1 MINIRRH
8 TAFLTLITLVS
19 DGLVLYLSMAFTFWI
34 SFHSPLTEIFPVTKG
49 VPPFSAYQEAYP
61 VLLAVFLLVFK
72 SFHLY
77 RRKTYYS
84 SSWYFFTIAKA
95 VTVALFSLM
104 ALTFLYREDF
114 TYSRRML
121 AYSWLFSV
129 VFFTISRRV
138 LDKLELEV
146 WRRNKNFRRVLLLGG
161 GEIARRLVK
170 NFSDNPRWGTEV
182 VGVLHFN
189 GDDEPGESPALPVL
203 GTVEEFEE
211 VIRRFPVEEV
221 IITRLDL
228 PHSRVMEIIVLCE
241 KNLIAVRLV
250 PDVFSILTS
259 QVEVVNLDGVPLVG
273 LQSLPLHSAWN
284 RFMKRIFDLVGAAF
298 GLVLTAPVLL
308 VCAVAV
314 KLTSR
319 GPVLFRQDRL
329 GENGK
334 RFGLYKLRT
343 MPVDAERESGP
354 VLPAR
359 DDPRATPVGRF
370 LRRFSLDE
378 LPQLWNVLKGD
389 MSLVGPRPE
398 RPVFVEQ
405 FKESIPRYMSRHQVK
420 SGLTGWAQVNGL
432 RGDTSIRMRVKYDMY
447 YLENWSLFWDMK
459 IILLTLFSRKV
470 HQISIRILPLN

>member
-1 MINIRRH
+1 MTHIRRH
-8 TAFLTLITLVS
+8 TAFLTLVTLVS
-19 DGLVLYLSMAFTFWI
+19 DGLVLYASLAAAFWI

-49 VPPFSAYQEAYP
+49 IPPFSAYQKAFP
-61 VLLAVFLLVFK
+61 VILAVFLVVFK

-77 RRKTYYS
+77 RRKTYFS
-84 SSWYFFTIAKA
+84 PSWHFFTIIKA

-129 VFFTISRRV
+129 VFFTLSRRI
-138 LDKLELEV
+138 LDRLETEV
-146 WRRNKNFRRVLLLGG
+146 WRRNKKFRQVLLLGG
-161 GEIARRLVK
+161 GEIARRLIK
-170 NFSDNPRWGTEV
+170 NFSANPRWGSEV
-182 VGVLHFN
+182 IGVLRFN
-189 GDDEPGESPALPVL
+189 GDEDPKESASIPVL
-203 GTVEEFEE
+203 GVVEEFEAI
-211 VIRRFPVEEV
+211 IRRFPVDEV

-228 PHSRVMEIIVLCE
+228 PHRRVMEIIILCE
-241 KNLIAVRLV
+241 KNLVAVKLV
-250 PDVFSILTS
+250 PDVFSILTN
-259 QVEVVNLDGVPLVG
+259 QVEVVNLDGVPLIG
-273 LQSLPLHSAWN
+273 LRSLPLHSAWN
-284 RFMKRIFDLVGAAF
+284 RFMKRVFDLAGAAL
-298 GLVLTAPVLL
+298 GLLLTAPVLL
-308 VCAVAV
+308 VAAAAV

-319 GPVLFRQDRL
+319 GPVFFRQNRM

-334 RFGLYKLRT
+334 RFQLYKLRT
-343 MPVDAERESGP
+343 MPVDAEKESGP
-354 VLPAR
+354 VLPKR

-447 YLENWSLFWDMK
+447 YMENWSIFWDAK
-459 IILLTLFSRKV
+459 IILLTLFSRRV
-470 HQISIRILPLN
+470 HQISRRTPPAR

>member
-1 MINIRRH
+1 MTNIRRH
-8 TAFLTLITLVS
+8 TAFLTLVTLVS
-19 DGLVLYLSMAFTFWI
+19 DGLVLYGSMVFAFWI
-34 SFHSPLTEIFPVTKG
+34 SFLSPLTSIFPVTKG
-49 VPPFSAYQEAYP
+49 IPPFSAYQQAYP
-61 VLLAVFLLVFK
+61 VILAVFFLVFK

-77 RRKTYYS
+77 RRKTYFS
-84 SSWYFFTIAKA
+84 SSWHFFTIVRA

-121 AYSWLFSV
+121 AYSWIFSV

-138 LDKLELEV
+138 LNKLELEV
-146 WRRNKNFRRVLLLGG
+146 WRRNKKFHRVLLLGR
-161 GEIARRLVK
+161 GEIADRLAK
-170 NFSDNPRWGTEV
+170 NFLANPRWGAEV
-182 VGVLHFN
+182 VGVLSMN
-189 GDDEPGESPALPVL
+189 DDDASGEVRNLPVL
-203 GTVEEFEE
+203 GTVDEFEN
-211 VIRRFPVEEV
+211 IIDQNPVDEV

-228 PHSRVMEIIVLCE
+228 PHPRVMEIFVFCE
-241 KNLIAVRLV
+241 KSLITVRLV

-259 QVEVVNLDGVPLVG
+259 QVEVTNLDGVPLIG
-273 LQSLPLHSAWN
+273 LRSLPLHSAWN
-284 RFMKRIFDLVGAAF
+284 RFTKRVVDLAGAAF
-298 GLVLTAPVLL
+298 GLILTAPILL
-308 VCAVAV
+308 ICAVVV

-319 GPVLFRQDRL
+319 GPVFFKQDRL

-334 RFGLYKLRT
+334 HFQLYKLRT
-343 MPVDAERESGP
+343 MPVDAEKESGP
-354 VLPAR
+354 VLPKR

-378 LPQLWNVLKGD
+378 LPQLWNVLRGD

-398 RPVFVEQ
+398 RPIFVAQ

-447 YLENWSLFWDMK
+447 YLEHWSIFWDLK
-459 IILLTLFSRKV
+459 IVLLTLFSRKV
-470 HQISIRILPLN
+470 HQISSRILPLK